1 MVLTA
6 RRESRESE
14 EPREI
19 KAALAI
25 QVLFLLSFHLFMT
38 QPKKPSQLMR
48 HG

>member
-6 RRESRESE
+6 RQEPRESE

-25 QVLFLLSFHLFMT
+25 QVLFLLSFHLSTMQKT
-38 QPKKPSQLMR
+38 NLYPLMK
-48 HG
+48 HA